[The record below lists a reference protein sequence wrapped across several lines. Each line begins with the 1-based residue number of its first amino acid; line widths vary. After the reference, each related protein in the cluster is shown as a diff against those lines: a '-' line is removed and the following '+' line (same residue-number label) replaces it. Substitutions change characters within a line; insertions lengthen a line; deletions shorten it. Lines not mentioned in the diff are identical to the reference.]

1 MDTTNYKSVS
11 IDIETYEILAK
22 VASHEWRT
30 VGGQIRWLIKQM
42 PLLADL
48 KPMSPSA
55 PLRRKKKATAPRM
68 STSSKENYTSKILE
82 QFASTRATMCKDDFE
97 HLVSECDPSKILSTL
112 CHRGDLERIGTSGR
126 PYYYHITPRG
136 IRSHNA
142 VMARRAA

>member
-11 IDIETYEILAK
+11 IDMETYEILK
-22 VASHEWRT
+22 RVADHECRT

-42 PLLADL
+42 PMLADL
-48 KPMSPSA
+48 KPMSPA
-55 PLRRKKKATAPRM
+55 LPIRRKKKATAMRAM
-68 STSSKENYTSKILE
+68 STKDSYTSKILE
-82 QFASTRATMCKDDFE
+82 QFASTRATMCKDDFD
-97 HLVSECDPSKILSTL
+97 HLANECDPSKILSTL

>member
-1 MDTTNYKSVS
+1 MDTNNYKSVS

-22 VASHEWRT
+22 IASHECRT

-68 STSSKENYTSKILE
+68 STSSKENYTSKIL
-82 QFASTRATMCKDDFE
+82 
-97 HLVSECDPSKILSTL
+97 STL
-112 CHRGDLERIGTSGR
+112 CHRGDLERTGTSGR